1 MASEENIDQ
10 SQDTPESGEMEEKIT
25 KFHFIY
31 YIFILVCTFGVLILA
46 IDGINPLILLI
57 TIGLTLSYLYYEEQ
71 IIPAAP
77 IPVVEPVKPIEP
89 AKVIE
94 PVKAPEPVRAPEPI
108 KAPKIVIIPEPMK
121 VAEPAKPPKPIR
133 APEPV
138 KAPEPV
144 TTPKLMKTVK
154 PTKVPKPIKAPKPIK
169 PPKIVITPE
178 PMKIVEPAKPPPEP
192 VIAPE
197 PVKAPE
203 IVKPLEP
210 VKASEPI
217 KAPEPIIPSVKIPGQ
232 VPVEEFE
239 ETIPITTDEGIL
251 EAEKEIH
258 KGISE
263 LEAPEIPE
271 VPEKV
276 DLTPKLDQFRERASE
291 IVKKIQII
299 KRQLA
304 RSEISLADFKS
315 SKVSLEFELQ
325 DILKQIAKIKERIE
339 YQELIQKRK
348 TERAYVPSAGT
359 KVLTISKPTGRRR
372 CPKCG
377 NSDKFMIREMIDKEN
392 IILDYPRI
400 YGKKFTCGLCGVEWR
415 EK

>member
-46 IDGINPLILLI
+46 IDGLNPLILLI
-57 TIGLTLSYLYYEEQ
+57 TIGLTLTYLYYEEQ
-71 IIPAAP
+71 IIPAALMP
-77 IPVVEPVKPIEP
+77 TVEPVKQIEP
-89 AKVIE
+89 SKGF
-94 PVKAPEPVRAPEPI
+94 
-108 KAPKIVIIPEPMK
+108 
-121 VAEPAKPPKPIR
+121 EPAKPSKPIR

-144 TTPKLMKTVK
+144 IAPKLKKTVK
-154 PTKVPKPIKAPKPIK
+154 PPKVPKPVKAPKPIK
-169 PPKIVITPE
+169 T
-178 PMKIVEPAKPPPEP
+178 
-192 VIAPE
+192 PE
-197 PVKAPE
+197 PVKAPKV
-203 IVKPLEP
+203 VKPLEP
-210 VKASEPI
+210 VKAPEPI
-217 KAPEPIIPSVKIPGQ
+217 KASKPIIPSVKIPGQ

-239 ETIPITTDEGIL
+239 ETIPTTTDEGIL
-251 EAEKEIH
+251 EAEKDIY

-263 LEAPEIPE
+263 LEAPEVPE

-276 DLTPKLDQFRERASE
+276 DLTPKLNQFRERASE
-291 IVKKIQII
+291 IVKNIQII
-299 KRQLA
+299 KRKLA

-315 SKVSLEFELQ
+315 SKTSLEFELR

-348 TERAYVPSAGT
+348 VERVYVPSAGT
-359 KVLTISKPTGRRR
+359 KVITISKPTGRRR

-392 IILDYPRI
+392 IILDYPRV
-400 YGKKFTCGLCGVEWR
+400 YGKKFRCGLCGVEWR